1 MIKKQVILVRGWEA
15 KENYKDF
22 YDFVEKEEYNPYKL
36 ETKRW
41 NRNLWK
47 ILWEEYEIFSIPN
60 INKRFADYRAWKI
73 TFEKVFPFLEN
84 DVIFIGHSLG
94 WTFLTKYFEEN
105 NKILEK
111 TKKIILV
118 ASWFRDNKTWEIL
131 WTFNFDK
138 KLENLKKIQDKII
151 IFASKDDFLVPFE
164 HFEEFNRALP
174 KAQYKVFEN
183 KGHFLQE
190 DFPELI
196 EEIRKTK

>member
-1 MIKKQVILVRGWEA
+1 MKQIVLIRGWIA

-22 YDFVEKEEYNPYKL
+22 YDFVEKEEYTPYKA

-41 NRNLWK
+41 NKNLWK

-73 TFEKVFPFLEN
+73 TFEKVFPFLKN

-105 NKILEK
+105 NQILEK

-118 ASWFRDNKTWEIL
+118 APWFRDNQIWEVL
-131 WTFNFDK
+131 WTFDFDK
-138 KLENLKKIQDKII
+138 KLENFKKIQDKVT
-151 IFASKDDFLVPFE
+151 IFGSKDDFVVKFIDIE
-164 HFEEFNRALP
+164 SFMNVLP
-174 KAQYKVFEN
+174 KAKYKVFEN
-183 KGHFLQE
+183 KWHFLQE
-190 DFPELI
+190 DFEELI
-196 EEIRKTK
+196 EEIKN

>member
-1 MIKKQVILVRGWEA
+1 MKKQVILVKGWEA

-22 YDFVEKEEYNPYKL
+22 YDFVEKEVYNPYKL
-36 ETKRW
+36 KTKRW
-41 NRNLWK
+41 NKNLWE

-60 INKRFADYRAWKI
+60 INRYFADYKAWKI
-73 TFEKVFPFLEN
+73 TFEKIFPFLEN

-105 NKILEK
+105 NRILEK
-111 TKKIILV
+111 TKKVILV
-118 ASWFRDNKTWEIL
+118 APWFRDNKIWGLL

-151 IFASKDDFLVPFE
+151 IFGSKDDFLVKFIDIESFMNVLP
-164 HFEEFNRALP
+164 RA
-174 KAQYKVFEN
+174 KYKIFEN
-183 KGHFLQE
+183 KWHFLQE

-196 EEIRKTK
+196 EEIRKVK